1 MELLNEVFMTALLLV
16 VLAIFGVSLWGQW
29 TKRTPEEKA
38 DLIAEEARR
47 VVEWAE
53 ETFKDDAGAT
63 KFGKVL
69 NRLMRRFPDRDI
81 AVLEEHIQQAVLRM
95 KGSQAA
101 RTGASL
107 NGKHDT
113 K

>member
-1 MELLNEVFMTALLLV
+1 MELLTDIFMAAAMVVALVIL
-16 VLAIFGVSLWGQW
+16 GVAAWGQW

-53 ETFKDDAGAT
+53 ETFKDDAGST

-107 NGKHDT
+107 NGKHDA